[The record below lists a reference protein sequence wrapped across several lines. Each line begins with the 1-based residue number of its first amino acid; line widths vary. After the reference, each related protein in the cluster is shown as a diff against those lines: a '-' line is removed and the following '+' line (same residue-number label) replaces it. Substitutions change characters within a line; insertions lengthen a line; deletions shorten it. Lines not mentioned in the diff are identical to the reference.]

1 MIIELE
7 RKFRI
12 HTYEADTSGRMSPP
26 ALFNYLQDIAAAHAE
41 ALSWGKE
48 ELMKKNQFWVLSRM
62 VAEMKSIPAGG
73 SSIVI
78 KTWPRGVEGIFALRD
93 FDIRD
98 SSGELIGGASSA
110 WLVLDA
116 ETRRPVRPDSLLGE
130 TGDIFTQRQS
140 LSRNPAKLPAPGV
153 SRYNSLPFP
162 VKYSDLDVN
171 LHVNNVKYLQWALDA
186 YPLDFRMS
194 HEIRGIEANY
204 VAESLPGDEVII
216 GISEEDDSG
225 ADSSAKENFREG
237 RSAAGSSAT
246 DSSATDS
253 SAAGSSDETESRS
266 FLHSVKRSGDNR
278 ELCRIRVRW
287 VERKTDKVY

>member
-7 RKFRI
+7 RRFRI

-26 ALFNYLQDIAAAHAE
+26 ALFNYLQDIASAHAD

-62 VAEMKSIPAGG
+62 VAEMKRIPCGG
-73 SSIVI
+73 SEIVI
-78 KTWPRGVEGIFALRD
+78 RTWPRGVEGIFALRD

-116 ETRRPVRPDSLLGE
+116 ETRRPVRPGSLLSE
-130 TGDIFTQRQS
+130 TGDIFTKRES
-140 LSRNPAKLPAPGV
+140 LRRNPAKLPSPGE
-153 SRYNSLPFP
+153 SRYNTLPFP

-186 YPLDFRMS
+186 YPLDFRMNN
-194 HEIRGIEANY
+194 EIRGIEVNY
-204 VAESLPGDEVII
+204 LAESLPGDEVII
-216 GISEEDDSG
+216 GISEEDNPETG
-225 ADSSAKENFREG
+225 N
-237 RSAAGSSAT
+237 AGSEHT
-246 DSSATDS
+246 GE
-253 SAAGSSDETESRS
+253 GSSREDNSEETEIRN

-278 ELCRIRVRW
+278 ELCRIRVSW